1 MNNFIKITFILS
13 LIASCDMETVIDL
26 EIPQDPPMIVL
37 NGVLDTDTTISVVI
51 SNSVGAFSNNNPAFL
66 PNAEA
71 FLYENNSL
79 IGQIFP
85 DTDTAYQVN
94 VYGDGLQ
101 ITYPMYVYK
110 INHTPTKNF
119 TYRIEVNHP
128 AFTETAIAETRI
140 PNDLNIFNID
150 VDTTLDGG
158 DITRLNFSFNDDGN
172 KRNYY
177 MIKVYAECEKEVD
190 DEYGYYW
197 DYEYLAEDIPFYS
210 NDPSFPQQFN
220 IFDEPSGYSFEGDEV
235 IFSDA
240 LFDGQEK
247 NIILDIPTYEYK
259 FSYCDTVN
267 IEFSTFS
274 EDTYSYYSTL
284 NNHLDNGEVNI
295 FGGEVVSVYTNVQ
308 NGLGALISR
317 NTQII
322 SLK

>member
-37 NGVLDTDTTISVVI
+37 NGVLDTDTTISDII
-51 SNSVGAFSNNNPAFL
+51 SNSVGAFSNTNPAFL

-71 FLYENNSL
+71 FLYENGSPV
-79 IGQIFP
+79 GQIFP

-110 INHTPTKNF
+110 IDHTPITSY

-128 AFTETAIAETRI
+128 AFSETAVAETKI
-140 PNDLNIFNID
+140 PDDINIFNI
-150 VDTTLDGG
+150 VIDTTLDGG
-158 DITRLNFSFNDDGN
+158 DRTRLNFSFNDDGAA
-172 KRNYY
+172 RNYY
-177 MIKVYAECEKEVD
+177 RIRVFAQCSKSFE
-190 DEYGYYW
+190 DEYGYFEEYYW
-197 DYEYLAEDIPFYS
+197 DGDVDFSS
-210 NDPSFPQQFN
+210 NDPSFPQTNF
-220 IFDEPSGYSFEGDEV
+220 FELDEPYSFIGDEV

-247 NIILDIPTYEYK
+247 NIILDIETYEYK

-274 EDTYSYYSTL
+274 EDTYSYYTSL
-284 NNHLDNGEVNI
+284 ESHLESGEVDI

-322 SLK
+322 PIK

>member
-37 NGVLDTDTTISVVI
+37 NGILDTDTTISIII
-51 SNSVGAFSNNNPAFL
+51 SNSVSAFSNTNPAFL

-71 FLYENNSL
+71 FLYENNSSV
-79 IGQIFP
+79 GQIYP
-85 DTDTAYQVN
+85 DTDTAFQVN
-94 VYGDGLQ
+94 VYGDGFPN
-101 ITYPMYVYK
+101 TYPMYVYK

-128 AFTETAIAETRI
+128 AFNETAIAETTI
-140 PNDLNIFNID
+140 PDDINIFNITI
-150 VDTTLDGG
+150 DTTLDGG
-158 DITRLNFSFNDDGN
+158 NRTRLNFSFNDNGSV
-172 KRNYY
+172 RNYY
-177 MIKVYAECEKEVD
+177 MIKVFAQCSKSFE
-190 DEYGYYW
+190 DEYGYFEEYYW
-197 DYEYLAEDIPFYS
+197 GGDAEFSS
-210 NDPSFPQQFN
+210 NDPSFPQNNF
-220 IFDEPSGYSFEGDEV
+220 FDLDEPYSFIGDEV

-247 NIILDIPTYEYK
+247 NIILDVETYEYK
-259 FSYCDTVN
+259 FSLCDTIN

-284 NNHLDNGEVNI
+284 DNHLENGEVNI

-322 SLK
+322 PLK